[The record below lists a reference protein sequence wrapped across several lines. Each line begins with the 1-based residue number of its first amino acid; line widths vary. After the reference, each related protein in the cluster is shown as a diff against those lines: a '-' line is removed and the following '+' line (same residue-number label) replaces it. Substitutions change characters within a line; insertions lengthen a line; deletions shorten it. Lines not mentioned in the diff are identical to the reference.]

1 MGNNCCAATSNFET
15 TAAAENGQKPLRT
28 ELQQPL
34 RSPEQLLVEE
44 LRQAKS
50 FPSSSRSSEF
60 LLKSAPPG
68 TKGDLEFVNHTFP
81 CLAPYKDQGNCLKFY
96 ILNVSSVFFVFI
108 CTCPV
113 GFSNLARSL
122 CAPLSSTGLTLLV
135 W

>member
-15 TAAAENGQKPLRT
+15 TAAAESGQKPLRT

-81 CLAPYKDQGNCLKFY
+81 CLAPCKDQGN
-96 ILNVSSVFFVFI
+96 SVLLRSPEVL
-108 CTCPV
+108 
-113 GFSNLARSL
+113 FSQRFLRVIRLHRYLALWANLARS
-122 CAPLSSTGLTLLV
+122 
-135 W
+135 